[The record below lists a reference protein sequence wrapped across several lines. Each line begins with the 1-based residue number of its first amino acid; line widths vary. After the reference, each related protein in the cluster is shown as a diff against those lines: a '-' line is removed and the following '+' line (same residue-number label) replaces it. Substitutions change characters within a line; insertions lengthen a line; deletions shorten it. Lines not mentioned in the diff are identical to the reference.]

1 MENADKFLNRNQ
13 ILYIPYGVWLIFAKI
28 DIHRNAYLDAD
39 IFLTDPGRILSIGE
53 WLEEN
58 GLGQYEN
65 TLVANGFDH
74 TDFLVS
80 CSSDFNLLVSS
91 PKCHCQKNPWSVPFL
106 GKWSVTDSGF
116 STMSDINV
124 SCNIWVK
131 LMWISSV
138 FLNSDFLNIHCIT
151 SCSWCDSNS
160 VY

>member
-13 ILYIPYGVWLIFAKI
+13 ILYIPYGVWLIFAEI

-80 CSSDFNLLVSS
+80 CSSDLNLWVSS
-91 PKCHCQKNPWSVPFL
+91 PTCHCQKKKTRSVPFL
-106 GKWSVTDSGF
+106 GKWSVADSGF
-116 STMSDINV
+116 PTMSNINA

-138 FLNSDFLNIHCIT
+138 WFLNIHSIT
-151 SCSWCDSNS
+151 SFSWCDSNS